1 MPVPRR
7 ARARLPVMVK
17 KMTTIAA
24 ASTVAV
30 VLFAPTASASTS
42 GAAPARADRV
52 VRSVGTVAPDRAWHT
67 LSLIDAGQW
76 PPGDGSGTRGGAV
89 WPNRESRLPSAHYRQ
104 WDVNRKQPGRPR
116 DGERIVTG
124 DDGSAWYTPDLFHTF
139 TRMR

>member
-1 MPVPRR
+1 MGRR
-7 ARARLPVMVK
+7 RPLPESRSLDW
-17 KMTTIAA
+17 A
-24 ASTVAV
+24 VATSY
-30 VLFAPTASASTS
+30 LPPTPFAGRGRPTASASTS

-76 PPGDGSGTRGGAV
+76 PPGGGSGTRGGAV
-89 WPNRESRLPSAHYRQ
+89 WPNRESRLPSARYRQ
-104 WDVNRKQPGRPR
+104 WDVNRRQPGRPR